1 MSSYPEFAFHPSD
14 TDTFAQLNNIPI
26 LTEILDPIRLMTEL
40 RMTRFLT
47 LGLPAV
53 TFAQAVSEQ
62 MIPSL
67 HRALNIE
74 TPNAMI
80 KWAQDLDLM
89 VITELSQGR
98 KPVDDSLIASLT
110 LRNVGVAVIGADQF
124 DIGVGVV
131 YTKSYINGLL

>member
-1 MSSYPEFAFHPSD
+1 
-14 TDTFAQLNNIPI
+14 
-26 LTEILDPIRLMTEL
+26 
-40 RMTRFLT
+40 MTRFIS

-67 HRALNIE
+67 HRAFDIE